1 MNTLPPT
8 VQSLSPTAPSS
19 APQSE
24 QLAMPAALAQGFTS
38 EDRIRVRAY
47 FLGQKIDLQPF
58 QNLAPLAID
67 PLVIPLGDNPWPTSD
82 HRGVAVLFPYGAAV
96 LLGAT
101 PLEEA
106 KFLSDI
112 QGLVVTPFASPETE
126 EAEIRLIPDA
136 PGALGKVEGAMIS
149 LAELNLPSLQLVASV
164 LAKSVVLAEY
174 ESGAAQVFD
183 QVEPFAQG
191 LQTRK
196 FQRGHAAELLRQI
209 GNSLMIQHKIV
220 GRVEIVDKPELL
232 WEYPELDRL
241 YARLEDE
248 YEIRERHLALE
259 RKLDLVSRTA
269 ETALE
274 IQHQYTGLRLEWY
287 VVILIVIEV
296 LLSLYGLF
304 LQ

>member
-1 MNTLPPT
+1 MAGVFAN
-8 VQSLSPTAPSS
+8 QDSLK
-19 APQSE
+19 
-24 QLAMPAALAQGFTS
+24 
-38 EDRIRVRAY
+38 IRAY
-47 FLGQKIDLQPF
+47 FLGQKIDLRSF
-58 QNLAPLAID
+58 HSGDALAVEPLMIA
-67 PLVIPLGDNPWPTSD
+67 LGDRGAAVLFD
-82 HRGVAVLFPYGAAV
+82 YGVAVLMGVSAV
-96 LLGAT
+96 
-101 PLEEA
+101 EEA
-106 KFLSDI
+106 KFLADS
-112 QGLVVTPFASPETE
+112 QGLVVTPFATPETE
-126 EAEIRLIPDA
+126 DAEVRIS
-136 PGALGKVEGAMIS
+136 PGHTNPGSPGKVEGDVIFLS
-149 LAELNLPSLQLVASV
+149 EFDLPSLQLVASV

-183 QVEPFAQG
+183 QVEPFAHS
-191 LQTRK
+191 LQTRN
-196 FQRGHAAELLRQI
+196 FRRGRGTELLQQI

-274 IQHQYTGLRLEWY
+274 IQHQNTGLRLEWY

-304 LQ
+304 LD